1 MKNTA
6 PRPPRLARWL
16 LRLRPLG
23 SRRSE
28 IEADLHEVFLG
39 RVARQGRWRAVVR
52 YYLDVLSVWRWNP
65 SGARVVRDAVQDLT
79 HGLRVFRRNPGAV
92 VTTIAGLALAIGVG
106 TAVFSLLNATLW
118 IRPGVAD
125 PDSAVRVERAW
136 KGGVSHAW
144 PYAEFL
150 ALREMSRDVRIE
162 ATTIIGESPMFSTT
176 APTVDRDDSR
186 RVRAGFVSGGYMT
199 TFGARPLHG
208 RVLLPGDDVTG
219 AQLVAVAGYTF
230 WTRRLDSDP
239 SVVGRVVWVNGKPVT
254 IVGVTERGFTGITE
268 EPPALWM
275 SFAGTHAL
283 GYGYLPSST
292 ATRMPVAI
300 VARMAAGST
309 IAQSE
314 GQVGTMAAA
323 LGRASVDQYRTT
335 GVKLVPASQRPG
347 QKGTGLIVAL
357 LFSAIGLV
365 VLLACVNVANLQ
377 LASAFARQREIGVRL
392 ALGASKARIVRQL
405 VTESIALGWVAGA
418 MGLAFAIWLAPV
430 LARLINVPITYDL
443 APDARVFTFLFV
455 VSCAAG
461 IGAGLAPARYGA
473 RGDLLTPLKGDGP
486 RVGRSGRPSRLR
498 ASLIGVQAA
507 ASLVL
512 LLIASLAVRAA
523 IRATQIDLGF
533 DPNRLIAVSGIPGRD
548 EQAKAYL
555 DVAIERVRAVPGV
568 SAVSL
573 AAAPPFSGPYIRMG
587 FERGGEEH
595 RASLNRTS
603 ADYFSIVGLR
613 IVRGRAY
620 TEGEVAADVP
630 VALVSETLARRLW
643 GSAEPLGQVLDEF
656 KLIDKAPRVTV
667 IGVVSDAV
675 TARLQEIR
683 PAAIY
688 RPLTQLRYARMV
700 VRSEGPPEAVLP
712 ALRAALLPIDSRV
725 RPEIIPVRDGLQR
738 ELETPRSFAT
748 IAGYVAA
755 LALALAVIGIYG
767 VTTFVTGQRT
777 REIGLRI
784 AVGASRTDVV
794 RLLLGDSLRSVLLGL
809 GAGMIVALIASR
821 FFAGTLYG
829 VKALDPIAFAAA
841 ASTLLVSAALAAYVP
856 TRRAARVD
864 PVVVLRQS

>member
-1 MKNTA
+1 VTHA
-6 PRPPRLARWL
+6 DPRPPRLARWL

-28 IEADLHEVFLG
+28 IDADLQEAFAARVTRAG
-39 RVARQGRWRAVVR
+39 RRRAAVR
-52 YYLDVLSVWRWNP
+52 YYVDVLSVWRWNP
-65 SGARVVRDAVQDLT
+65 SGGRMMRDLIQDLMY
-79 HGLRVFRRNPGAV
+79 GLRVFRRNPGAV
-92 VTTIAGLALAIGVG
+92 ATTIAGLALAIGVS

-118 IRPGVAD
+118 FRPGVPD

-136 KGGVSHAW
+136 QGGVSHGW
-144 PYAEFL
+144 PYADFL
-150 ALREMSRDVRIE
+150 ALREMSRDVRLE
-162 ATTIIGESPMFSTT
+162 ATTIVPEMPMFSTT
-176 APTVDRDDSR
+176 APTLDRDDSR
-186 RVRAGFVSGGYMT
+186 RVRASVVSGGYMT

-208 RVLLPGDDVTG
+208 RVLMPGDDVTG
-219 AQLVAVAGYTF
+219 AQPVAVVGYTF
-230 WTRRLDSDP
+230 WNRRLDSDP

-254 IVGVTERGFTGITE
+254 IVGVTERRFTGLTE

-275 SFAGTHAL
+275 SFAGMHGF
-283 GYGYLPSST
+283 GYGYVPSSST
-292 ATRMPVAI
+292 SRTSVSV

-309 IAQSE
+309 IAHRE
-314 GQVGTMAAA
+314 GQVGAMAAA
-323 LGRASVDQYRTT
+323 LGSASVDKYRTT
-335 GVKLVPASQRPG
+335 GAKLVPASQRPG
-347 QKGTGLIVAL
+347 EKGTGLIVAL
-357 LFSAIGLV
+357 ILSAIGLV

-418 MGLAFAIWLAPV
+418 MGLAFAIWLVPV
-430 LARLINVPITYDL
+430 LARLVGVPITYDL
-443 APDARVFTFLFV
+443 GPDARVFTFLLV

-473 RGDLLTPLKGDGP
+473 RGNLLTSLKGDGP

-512 LLIASLAVRAA
+512 LVIASLAVRAA

-533 DPNRLIAVSGIPGRD
+533 DASRLIAVSGNPGRD
-548 EQAKAYL
+548 DAAKAYL

-568 SAVSL
+568 AAVSL
-573 AAAPPFSGPYIRMG
+573 AAAPPFSGGFIRMD
-587 FERGGEEH
+587 FERGAEAH
-595 RASLNRTS
+595 RTSLNRTS
-603 ADYFSIVGLR
+603 ADYFSTVGLR

-620 TEGEVAADVP
+620 TEAEVAADAP

-643 GSAEPLGQVLDEF
+643 GSAEPLGQVLDDF
-656 KLIDKAPRVTV
+656 KIIDKAPRVTV

-683 PAAIY
+683 TAAVY
-688 RPLTQLRYARMV
+688 RPLTQLRFARMV

-712 ALRAALLPIDSRV
+712 ALRAALLPIDPRL
-725 RPEIIPVRDGLQR
+725 RPEITPVRDGVQR

-748 IAGYVAA
+748 IAAYVAA
-755 LALALAVIGIYG
+755 LALTLAIIGIYG

-794 RLLLGDSLRSVLLGL
+794 RLLLRDSLRTVVLGL
-809 GAGMIVALIASR
+809 GGGVVVALIASR
-821 FFAGTLYG
+821 FFTGALYG
-829 VKALDPIAFAAA
+829 VTALDPIAFAAA
-841 ASTLLVSAALAAYVP
+841 SITLLVSAALAAYVP

>member
-1 MKNTA
+1 MMKTA
-6 PRPPRLARWL
+6 LRPPLLARLL

-23 SRRSE
+23 SRRAE
-28 IEADLHEVFLG
+28 IEADLHEAFVE
-39 RVARQGRWRAVVR
+39 RASRHGGPRAALR
-52 YYLDVLSVWRWNP
+52 YYIDVLSVWRWNP
-65 SGARVVRDAVQDLT
+65 SGIRVVRDVAQDLT
-79 HGLRVFRRNPGAV
+79 HGLRVFRRNPGAIA
-92 VTTIAGLALAIGVG
+92 TTIGGLALAIGVS

-118 IRPGVAD
+118 FRPGVSD

-136 KGGVSHAW
+136 KGGLSHAW

-208 RVLLPGDDVTG
+208 RVLLPDDDVVG

-230 WTRRLDSDP
+230 WTRRLESDP

-254 IVGVTERGFTGITE
+254 IVGVTERRFTGITE

-283 GYGYLPSST
+283 GYGYLPSSF
-292 ATRMPVAI
+292 ATRMPVAV
-300 VARMAAGST
+300 VAKMAAGAT

-314 GQVGTMAAA
+314 GQVGAMAAA
-323 LGRASVDQYRTT
+323 LGSASVDQYRTT

-357 LFSAIGLV
+357 ILSAIGLV

-430 LARLINVPITYDL
+430 LARLINVPITYDF
-443 APDARVFTFLFV
+443 APDARVFAFLMV

-486 RVGRSGRPSRLR
+486 RVGRSGRPSRVR

-512 LLIASLAVRAA
+512 LVIASLAVRAA

-548 EQAKAYL
+548 EAAKVYL

-573 AAAPPFSGPYIRMG
+573 AAAPPFHGGYTGIK
-587 FERGGEEH
+587 FDRGGEEH
-595 RASLNRTS
+595 RAFVNRTD
-603 ADYFSIVGLR
+603 ADYFSILGLR

-620 TEGEVAADVP
+620 TEAEVAADAP

-643 GSAEPLGQVLDEF
+643 GSEEPLGQVLHEF
-656 KLIDKAPRVTV
+656 KLTDKAPRVTV
-667 IGVVSDAV
+667 IGVVSDTV
-675 TARLQEIR
+675 TARLHEIR
-683 PAAIY
+683 TATIY
-688 RPLTQLRYARMV
+688 RPLTQLRYARMI
-700 VRSEGPPEAVLP
+700 VRSEGPPESVLP
-712 ALRAALLPIDSRV
+712 ALRAALLPIDPRV
-725 RPEIIPVRDGLQR
+725 RTEITPVRNGLQR
-738 ELETPRSFAT
+738 ELETPRSFAK

-755 LALALAVIGIYG
+755 LALSLAVIGIYG

-777 REIGLRI
+777 REIGVRI
-784 AVGASRTDVV
+784 AVGASRTDVL
-794 RLLLGDSLRSVLLGL
+794 RLLLRDSLRSVVLGL
-809 GAGMIVALIASR
+809 GAGVVVALLASV
-821 FFAGTLYG
+821 FFSGAMYG
-829 VKALDPIAFAAA
+829 VTALDPIAFAAA
-841 ASTLLVSAALAAYVP
+841 SITLLVAAALAAYVP

>member
-1 MKNTA
+1 MMTTA
-6 PRPPRLARWL
+6 PRPPRFARWL
-16 LRLRPLG
+16 LRVRPLG

-39 RVARQGRWRAVVR
+39 RVARQGRWRAAVR
-52 YYLDVLSVWRWNP
+52 YYVDVLSVWRWNP

-79 HGLRVFRRNPGAV
+79 YGLRVFWRNPGSVA
-92 VTTIAGLALAIGVG
+92 TTIAGLALAIGVS
-106 TAVFSLLNATLW
+106 TAVFTLLNATLW
-118 IRPGVAD
+118 FRPGVSD

-136 KGGVSHAW
+136 KEGVSHGW
-144 PYAEFL
+144 PYSEFL
-150 ALREMSRDVRIE
+150 ALREMSREVRIE
-162 ATTIIGESPMFSTT
+162 ATTIVPEMLMFSTT

-186 RVRAGFVSGGYMT
+186 RVRAGVVSGGYMT

-208 RVLLPGDDVTG
+208 RVLLPDDDVTG

-230 WTRRLDSDP
+230 WDRLLDADP

-254 IVGVTERGFTGITE
+254 IVGVAERRFTGVTD

-283 GYGYLPSST
+283 GYGYVPSSRT
-292 ATRMPVAI
+292 SRTSVAV
-300 VARMAAGST
+300 VARMAPGST
-309 IAQSE
+309 IVQSE
-314 GQVGTMAAA
+314 GQVAAMAAT
-323 LGRASVDQYRTT
+323 LGSAAADQYRTT
-335 GVKLVPASQRPG
+335 GAKLVPASERPG
-347 QKGTGLIVAL
+347 QKGTALIVAL
-357 LFSAIGLV
+357 IVSAMGLV

-405 VTESIALGWVAGA
+405 ITESIALGWVAGA
-418 MGLAFAIWLAPV
+418 IGLAFALWLGPV
-430 LARLINVPITYDL
+430 LARLIGVPITYDL
-443 APDARVFTFLFV
+443 APDARVFTFLLV

-461 IGAGLAPARYGA
+461 VGAGLAPARYGA
-473 RGDLLTPLKGDGP
+473 RGDLLTPIKGDGP

-507 ASLVL
+507 ASVVL
-512 LLIASLAVRAA
+512 LVIASLAVRAA

-533 DPNRLIAVSGIPGRD
+533 DANRLIAVSGSPGRD
-548 EQAKAYL
+548 DAAKAYL

-573 AAAPPFSGPYIRMG
+573 AAAPPFSGGYIRMG

-603 ADYFSIVGLR
+603 ADYFSTLGLR

-620 TEGEVAADVP
+620 TEAEVAADAP
-630 VALVSETLARRLW
+630 VALVSETLARLLW
-643 GSAEPLGQVLDEF
+643 GSAEPLGQVLDDF
-656 KLIDKAPRVTV
+656 KVIDKAPRVTV

-675 TARLQEIR
+675 TIRLQEIR
-683 PAAIY
+683 TAAIY
-688 RPLTQLRYARMV
+688 RPLTQLRFARMV
-700 VRSEGPPEAVLP
+700 VRSEGPSEAVLP
-712 ALRAALLPIDSRV
+712 ALRAALLPIDPRV
-725 RPEIIPVRDGLQR
+725 RLEISPVRDGLQR
-738 ELETPRSFAT
+738 ELETPRSFAK

-767 VTTFVTGQRT
+767 VTAFVTGQRT

-794 RLLLGDSLRSVLLGL
+794 RLLLGDSLRSVVLGL
-809 GAGMIVALIASR
+809 GAGVIVALIASR
-821 FFAGTLYG
+821 FFTGTMYG

-841 ASTLLVSAALAAYVP
+841 AITLLVSAALAAYVP

>member
-1 MKNTA
+1 VTND
-6 PRPPRLARWL
+6 PRPPKLARVL

-28 IEADLHEVFLG
+28 IHADLLEAFIERAG
-39 RVARQGRWRAVVR
+39 RDGRLAAVRR
-52 YYLDVLSVWRWNP
+52 YYVDVVSVWRWNP
-65 SGARVVRDAVQDLT
+65 SGGRMMRDVIQDLMY
-79 HGLRVFRRNPGAV
+79 GLRVFRRNPGAV
-92 VTTIAGLALAIGVG
+92 ATTIAGLALAIGVS

-118 IRPGVAD
+118 FRPGVAD

-136 KGGVSHAW
+136 KGGVSHGW
-144 PYAEFL
+144 PYVDFL
-150 ALREMSRDVRIE
+150 TLREMSRDAKIE
-162 ATTIIGESPMFSTT
+162 ATTIIPESLMFSTT
-176 APTVDRDDSR
+176 APTMDRDDSR
-186 RVRAGFVSGGYMT
+186 RVRAGLVSGGYMT

-208 RVLLPGDDVTG
+208 RVLLPADDVTG
-219 AQLVAVAGYTF
+219 AQPVAVAGYTF

-239 SVVGRVVWVNGKPVT
+239 SVVGRLVWVNGKPVT
-254 IVGVTERGFTGITE
+254 IVGVTERRFTGVTD

-275 SFAGTHAL
+275 SFAGTQGL
-283 GYGYLPSST
+283 GYGYVPSSPT
-292 ATRMPVAI
+292 SRTSVAV

-309 IAQSE
+309 IAHTE
-314 GQVGTMAAA
+314 GQLGALAAT
-323 LGRASVDQYRTT
+323 LGDNSADQYRTT
-335 GVKLVPASQRPG
+335 GAKLLPAGQRPEE
-347 QKGTGLIVAL
+347 KGRALIVAL
-357 LFSAIGLV
+357 ILSAVGLV

-377 LASAFARQREIGVRL
+377 LASAFTRQREIGVRL

-405 VTESIALGWVAGA
+405 VTESIALGWAAGA
-418 MGLAFAIWLAPV
+418 MGLALAIWLGPV
-430 LARLINVPITYDL
+430 LARLIGVPITYDL
-443 APDARVFTFLFV
+443 APDARVFTFLLV

-461 IGAGLAPARYGA
+461 VGAGLAPARYGA
-473 RGDLLTPLKGDGP
+473 GGDLLTPLKGDGP

-512 LLIASLAVRAA
+512 LVIASLAVRAA

-533 DPNRLIAVSGIPGRD
+533 DANRLIAVSGNPGRD
-548 EQAKAYL
+548 DAAKAYL
-555 DVAIERVRAVPGV
+555 DVAIERARAVPGV

-573 AAAPPFSGPYIRMG
+573 AAAPPFSGGYIRMD
-587 FERGGEEH
+587 FERGGEAH
-595 RASLNRTS
+595 RTSLNRTR
-603 ADYFSIVGLR
+603 ADYFSTVGLR

-620 TEGEVAADVP
+620 TEAEVAADAP
-630 VALVSETLARRLW
+630 VAMVSETLARRLW
-643 GSAEPLGQVLDEF
+643 GSAEPLGQVLDDF

-683 PAAIY
+683 TAAVY
-688 RPLTQLRYARMV
+688 RPLTQMRFARMV

-712 ALRAALLPIDSRV
+712 ALRAALLPIDPRV
-725 RPEIIPVRDGLQR
+725 RVEISPVRDGLQR
-738 ELETPRSFAT
+738 ELETPRSFAM
-748 IAGYVAA
+748 IAGYVAG

-784 AVGASRTDVV
+784 AVGASRADVV
-794 RLLLGDSLRSVLLGL
+794 RLLLGDGLRSVVLGL
-809 GAGMIVALIASR
+809 GGGLILALIGSR
-821 FFAGTLYG
+821 FFTGALYG
-829 VKALDPIAFAAA
+829 VRALDQIAFAAA
-841 ASTLLVSAALAAYVP
+841 AITLLVAAALAAYVP

>member
-1 MKNTA
+1 VTND
-6 PRPPRLARWL
+6 PRPPKLARVL

-28 IEADLHEVFLG
+28 IHADLLEAFIERAG
-39 RVARQGRWRAVVR
+39 RDGRLAAVRR
-52 YYLDVLSVWRWNP
+52 YYVDVLSVWRWNP
-65 SGARVVRDAVQDLT
+65 SGGRMMRDVIQDLMY
-79 HGLRVFRRNPGAV
+79 GLRVFRRNPGAV
-92 VTTIAGLALAIGVG
+92 ATTIAGLALAIGVS

-118 IRPGVAD
+118 FRPGVSD

-136 KGGVSHAW
+136 KSGVSHGW
-144 PYAEFL
+144 SYAEFL
-150 ALREMSRDVRIE
+150 ALREMSRQAKIE
-162 ATTIIGESPMFSTT
+162 ATTIIGGSLMFSTT

-186 RVRAGFVSGGYMT
+186 RVRAGLVSGGYMT

-208 RVLLPGDDVTG
+208 RVLSPADDVAG
-219 AQLVAVAGYTF
+219 AQPVAVAGYTF

-239 SVVGRVVWVNGKPVT
+239 SVVGRVVWVYGKPVT
-254 IVGVTERGFTGITE
+254 IVGVAERRFTGITE

-275 SFAGTHAL
+275 SFGGAQVL
-283 GYGYLPSST
+283 GNTDVPSSRT
-292 ATRMPVAI
+292 SRTTVAV

-309 IAQSE
+309 IAQTE
-314 GQVGTMAAA
+314 GQIGAMAAA
-323 LGRASVDQYRTT
+323 LGSASVDQYRTT
-335 GVKLVPASQRPG
+335 GVKLVPASQRRG
-347 QKGTGLIVAL
+347 QKGTALIVAL
-357 LFSAIGLV
+357 ILSAIGLV

-405 VTESIALGWVAGA
+405 VTESMALGWAAGA

-443 APDARVFTFLFV
+443 APDVRVFAFLMV

-512 LLIASLAVRAA
+512 LVIASLAVRGAV
-523 IRATQIDLGF
+523 RATQIDLGF
-533 DPNRLIAVSGIPGRD
+533 DANRLIAVSGFPGRD
-548 EQAKAYL
+548 DAAKVYL
-555 DVAIERVRAVPGV
+555 DVAVERVRAVPGV
-568 SAVSL
+568 SAASL
-573 AAAPPFSGPYIRMG
+573 ASWPPFSGPNILMG
-587 FERGGEEH
+587 FKRGGEEH

-603 ADYFSIVGLR
+603 ADYFSTVGLR

-620 TEGEVAADVP
+620 TEAEVAVDAP
-630 VALVSETLARRLW
+630 VALVSETLARLLW

-667 IGVVSDAV
+667 IGVVADAV

-683 PAAIY
+683 TATVY

-712 ALRAALLPIDSRV
+712 TLRAALLPIDPRV
-725 RPEIIPVRDGLQR
+725 RVEVSPVRDGLQR
-738 ELETPRSFAT
+738 ELEMPRSFAT

-767 VTTFVTGQRT
+767 VTAFVTGQRT

-794 RLLLGDSLRSVLLGL
+794 RLLLGDSLRSVVLGL
-809 GAGMIVALIASR
+809 GGGLIVALIASR
-821 FFAGTLYG
+821 FFSGAMYG
-829 VKALDPIAFAAA
+829 VSALDPIAFAAA
-841 ASTLLVSAALAAYVP
+841 AITLLVSAALAAYVP